1 MQINGTE
8 RNVLL
13 LRRCEIYTCH
23 IKEVNV
29 GAGSYSA
36 ERAES
41 KVEAKSESEAK
52 PKEERSRSE
61 KQSRS
66 EEGDRSEEHTKITRS
81 FATKMTLR
89 TAVKASMR
97 TTGTCSA
104 ANTSYIYSCS
114 RVTPIV
120 LQL

>member
-41 KVEAKSESEAK
+41 KVEAKSESEAN
-52 PKEERSRSE
+52 PKRSRRKSE
-61 KQSRS
+61 AEAKSKAEVKRETAAKNTPRLQ
-66 EEGDRSEEHTKITRS
+66 DP
-81 FATKMTLR
+81 LR
-89 TAVKASMR
+89 R
-97 TTGTCSA
+97 
-104 ANTSYIYSCS
+104 
-114 RVTPIV
+114 R
-120 LQL
+120 